1 MNLSLFDTHCDTA
14 YELFRRGVGLEHNQ
28 ECHVSLDKA
37 AVYHRYAQ
45 FYAVWSDRRLD
56 DEACWEQF
64 LQITDYFQREL
75 EKNAEHAARVTSAS
89 QLEAVLSAGKHAAI
103 LAVEDARL
111 TAGKIQRLDE
121 MYARGVRYLTLL
133 WGGDTCIG
141 GSHDT
146 QHGLTDFG
154 RAVVRGCFERG
165 IIPDVSHASEQAVDD
180 LLPIARAYGKPVIAS
195 HSNAYGVYGHSRNL
209 RDHHFLAI
217 RELGG
222 IVGISLCPQHLT
234 DTSLRPAAA
243 EDILR
248 HIEHYLALGGE
259 DMIGFGADWDGTD
272 LPDGI
277 DHVGHLTRVAECMAA
292 HGYSDSLIRKLFWD
306 NFYRF
311 SIKNL

>member
-1 MNLSLFDTHCDTA
+1 MSVGSNIKKRR
-14 YELFRRGVGLEHNQ
+14 YELRMSQQELADAMGYRTRSTIAKIESGENDVSQRKLMRFASVLDTTVEALISGISTPRAFADTPPAQQKNHNI
-28 ECHVSLDKA
+28 
-37 AVYHRYAQ
+37 AV
-45 FYAVWSDRRLD
+45 
-56 DEACWEQF
+56 
-64 LQITDYFQREL
+64 
-75 EKNAEHAARVTSAS
+75 
-89 QLEAVLSAGKHAAI
+89 I
-103 LAVEDARL
+103 LAG
-111 TAGKIQRLDE
+111 GKTGKNQ
-121 MYARGVRYLTLL
+121 
-133 WGGDTCIG
+133 
-141 GSHDT
+141 
-146 QHGLTDFG
+146 QN
-154 RAVVRGCFERG
+154 
-165 IIPDVSHASEQAVDD
+165 IPSQFISV
-180 LLPIARAYGKPVIAS
+180 YGKPVIAS

-209 RDHHFLAI
+209 RDRHFLAI